1 MLSGQRGNCSLVTG
15 GRCFWQISEKTPLS
29 PCPINI
35 ASVCEVTQWV
45 GWTRVRLG
53 AGIWQQD
60 GAELVET
67 WPLEE
72 GAEANEEAMQVW
84 AAPRSQCCHCAS
96 VWSVHPSGHAR
107 SFGVAEDATQLCSMR
122 CVS

>member
-1 MLSGQRGNCSLVTG
+1 MVTG

-72 GAEANEEAMQVW
+72 DTEANEEAMQPVLPLRLGLER
-84 AAPRSQCCHCAS
+84 ASQRSCQELWGC
-96 VWSVHPSGHAR
+96 
-107 SFGVAEDATQLCSMR
+107 
-122 CVS
+122 